1 MLSNNQYFLSNTR
14 EECCKKFY
22 GWDLYTC
29 TGTKPELT
37 NGEYYPDWSGGSSTT
52 STCPNDSNM
61 PNYMLNN
68 QAWYL
73 STSLRKCCE
82 RHFFWDINKCLGTN
96 AVGTEKWYV
105 KYEANTCVQDCVG
118 VSPCGGIAEAWDEV
132 FSSKEQCCK
141 EKLFWV
147 ARCRS
152 N

>member
-29 TGTKPELT
+29 TGTELELT

-96 AVGTEKWYV
+96 AVGTETWYV

-132 FSSKEQCCK
+132 FSSKEHCCK